1 MKTHS
6 FKLWFSL
13 LFLAGATGAIACPAC
28 DKLMRFGRNPFGSPI
43 GGDFPA
49 HLRGDL
55 ISPAAG
61 ATAYSPPP
69 ATIPAEP
76 ASKGAAAAAIVAP
89 TEPIR
94 PALKKGEYLGIGF
107 DKLSGFDP
115 GLSAAEAATAPAS
128 ATKGVFIPDNIKQLN
143 GTPVAVQGFMLPLK
157 VENGIATEF
166 LLLKDQSLCC
176 FGKTPK
182 LNEWISV
189 RMTGKGV
196 KPVMDQPIS
205 VCGTLHVVGGQP
217 DGTLNGIYQID
228 CDKMTGPQK

>member
-6 FKLWFSL
+6 FKLWLSL
-13 LFLAGATGAIACPAC
+13 FLLAGAVSAVACPAC
-28 DKLMRFGRNPFGSPI
+28 DRLLRLGRNPFGNPD

-55 ISPAAG
+55 ISPSAG
-61 ATAYSPPP
+61 YTAHSPLSK
-69 ATIPAEP
+69 TIPAEP
-76 ASKGAAAAAIVAP
+76 ASKSAAAAATVAP
-89 TEPIR
+89 AEPIG
-94 PALKKGEYLGIGF
+94 PAMKKGEYLGIGF

-115 GLSAAEAATAPAS
+115 GLSAAEAATAPVS
-128 ATKGVFIPDNIKQLN
+128 ATKGVSIPDNIRQLN
-143 GTPVAVQGFMLPLK
+143 GTQVSVQGFMLPLK

-176 FGKTPK
+176 YGKTPK

-205 VCGTLHVVGGQP
+205 VCGTLHVVGAQP
-217 DGTLNGIYQID
+217 DGTLTSIYQID
-228 CDKMTGPQK
+228 CEKMTGPDK